1 MGKFRQ
7 LSPELWPLVDIR
19 NLFLFSI
26 FAIFWPIFFKHCMR
40 VDIGK
45 MCFWIADG

>member
-7 LSPELWPLVDIR
+7 LIPELWPLVDVR
-19 NLFLFSI
+19 NPLLL
-26 FAIFWPIFFKHCMR
+26 FAIFWPIFFRLCMR

-45 MCFWIADG
+45 VCLGIADG